1 MMHFPYNQS
10 VFFFF
15 FCFFFLHVSDRS
27 RPSTPIGQVSEF
39 VDRQKL
45 TLQRGKMVDR
55 LLGRYKALFF
65 CFYVVV
71 VFCFVFFVCL
81 FFFVVF
87 FFKLLQFSSNYFKDI
102 FA

>member
-1 MMHFPYNQS
+1 
-10 VFFFF
+10 
-15 FCFFFLHVSDRS
+15 
-27 RPSTPIGQVSEF
+27 
-39 VDRQKL
+39 
-45 TLQRGKMVDR
+45 MVNR
-55 LLGRYKALFF
+55 LLGRYIALFV

-71 VFCFVFFVCL
+71 